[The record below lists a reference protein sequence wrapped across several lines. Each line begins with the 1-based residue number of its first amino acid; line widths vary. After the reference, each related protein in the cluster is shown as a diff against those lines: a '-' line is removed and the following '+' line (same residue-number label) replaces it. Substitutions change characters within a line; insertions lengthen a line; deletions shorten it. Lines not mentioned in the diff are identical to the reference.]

1 MAGDIPEVN
10 WATYSLASK
19 YQMMHAGPG
28 SAAVAPAARTLGV
41 LAPAFG
47 ESSDVIQAA
56 LRGTGVE
63 WQGQAATAFAAKMT
77 QAAEW
82 AQHSGQTSKAGGD
95 QVQSYATSYDTTR
108 NKIPS
113 PVELG
118 ENSFLGKVADGAG
131 HALDDSFGST
141 FGVQSDYA
149 KRVAANQAAD
159 ATANRA
165 LTEHVTLTRQAVASF
180 PDTQPVPP
188 LGNAGAT
195 ATLTGTAHGGV
206 GPGAGGGG
214 VGAGGGAGAPAGG
227 GAGAG
232 GAGSPGGSAGGG
244 VGGVGGAAEPT
255 PTHGAGWTP
264 VSPPPGIGAG
274 AGAGVPPG
282 TADGGGA
289 GWGGVPGSGS
299 PGGGWDGSGSR
310 GGFGAGSG
318 GAGPGGGGSGGS
330 GLGGSGLGG
339 SGVGGLGGSG
349 VGGLGGGSGLAPRVG
364 PGFGGAGHGGVGS
377 GGPGS
382 GGSGVP
388 GRPPLAGAGGF
399 GGGGP
404 GAGLGG
410 MSPMGGGFG
419 GGAGGEDHEHRNN
432 VFVPSDEPFVV
443 EEGDDV
449 VPPVLGVPGGQ
460 W

>member
-10 WATYSLASK
+10 WATYSLATK

-41 LAPAFG
+41 LAPAFS

-82 AQHSGQTSKAGGD
+82 AQHSGRTSRAGGD
-95 QVQSYATSYDTTR
+95 QVQTYATSYDTTR

-113 PVELG
+113 PVEVG

-131 HALDDSFGST
+131 HVLDDSFGST

-149 KRVAANQAAD
+149 RRVAANRAAD
-159 ATANRA
+159 DVANQA

-180 PDTQPVPP
+180 PDTEPAPP
-188 LGNAGAT
+188 ISTAT
-195 ATLTGTAHGGV
+195 ASATLHGVAHGGAGPGGAPV
-206 GPGAGGGG
+206 GVGGGGSGAGGGVPAGG
-214 VGAGGGAGAPAGG
+214 VGAGSGAAGGSGGAGGGTGRAP
-227 GAGAG
+227 
-232 GAGSPGGSAGGG
+232 
-244 VGGVGGAAEPT
+244 VGPT

-264 VSPPPGIGAG
+264 VTPAPGGGAG
-274 AGAGVPPG
+274 GGTGALPG
-282 TADGGGA
+282 GLPGAAEGGGA
-289 GWGGVPGSGS
+289 GWGGQPGPLST
-299 PGGGWDGSGSR
+299 GGDGDGSASR

-318 GAGPGGGGSGGS
+318 SGGSSGAGLGGAGGGYSGGGGFGGPGGGGLGRATGLAPRGGAGFGGVGSGPGGGGAGRPPLPGAGAFGGS
-330 GLGGSGLGG
+330 GLGGS
-339 SGVGGLGGSG
+339 V
-349 VGGLGGGSGLAPRVG
+349 A
-364 PGFGGAGHGGVGS
+364 
-377 GGPGS
+377 GGPG
-382 GGSGVP
+382 GGM
-388 GRPPLAGAGGF
+388 
-399 GGGGP
+399 
-404 GAGLGG
+404 GG

-419 GGAGGEDHEHRNN
+419 GAGESDHEHRNN
-432 VFVPSDEPFVV
+432 VFIPSDEPFVV
-443 EEGDDV
+443 DEGDDV
-449 VPPVLGVPGGQ
+449 VPPVLGLPGGQ

>member
-41 LAPAFG
+41 LAPAFS

-82 AQHSGQTSKAGGD
+82 AQHSGRTSKAGGD

-113 PVELG
+113 PVEVG

-131 HALDDSFGST
+131 RALDDSFGST

-159 ATANRA
+159 AVANQA

-188 LGNAGAT
+188 PSTAT
-195 ATLTGTAHGGV
+195 ATLHGTAHGGV
-206 GPGAGGGG
+206 GHGGAGPGAGGGG
-214 VGAGGGAGAPAGG
+214 TGAGDPAGG
-227 GAGAG
+227 GAGVG
-232 GAGSPGGSAGGG
+232 GGSAGGG
-244 VGGVGGAAEPT
+244 GGSGGGAGRLPGPT
-255 PTHGAGWTP
+255 PTRSAGWTP

-274 AGAGVPPG
+274 GGAGALPG
-282 TADGGGA
+282 AADGGGA
-289 GWGGVPGSGS
+289 GWGGAAGPAST
-299 PGGGWDGSGSR
+299 GGGWDGSGPR
-310 GGFGAGSG
+310 GGSGSG
-318 GAGPGGGGSGGS
+318 PGSGGS

-339 SGVGGLGGSG
+339 PGGGGLGGSG
-349 VGGLGGGSGLAPRVG
+349 VGGLGGGSGLAPRGG
-364 PGFGGAGHGGVGS
+364 PGFGGS
-377 GGPGS
+377 GGGGTGG
-382 GGSGVP
+382 GGSVLA
-388 GRPPLAGAGGF
+388 GRPPMAGAGGF
-399 GGGGP
+399 GGAGPGGAGGP

-419 GGAGGEDHEHRNN
+419 GGAGVGDSDHEHRNN
-432 VFVPSDEPFVV
+432 VFIPSDEPFVV
-443 EEGDDV
+443 DEGDDV

>member
-113 PVELG
+113 PVEVG

-159 ATANRA
+159 AAANRA

-180 PDTQPVPP
+180 PDTQPGAP
-188 LGNAGAT
+188 LGSAGAT
-195 ATLTGTAHGGV
+195 ATLSSTAHGGV
-206 GPGAGGGG
+206 GHGVGGGVVG
-214 VGAGGGAGAPAGG
+214 VGAGGVGPAGV
-227 GAGAG
+227 GARAG
-232 GAGSPGGSAGGG
+232 GAGPAGGATG
-244 VGGVGGAAEPT
+244 GAAGGGVGGAAEPT

-274 AGAGVPPG
+274 SGAGVLPG
-282 TADGGGA
+282 PADGGA
-289 GWGGVPGSGS
+289 GWGGVPAPVS

-310 GGFGAGSG
+310 GGFGAGPGVSGAGGSGFGVSGVG
-318 GAGPGGGGSGGS
+318 GAGV
-330 GLGGSGLGG
+330 GG
-339 SGVGGLGGSG
+339 SGVGGLGGPG
-349 VGGLGGGSGLAPRVG
+349 VGGLGGGLAPRG
-364 PGFGGAGHGGVGS
+364 GAGFGGAGP
-377 GGPGS
+377 GGPGL
-382 GGSGVP
+382 GGPGVP
-388 GRPPLAGAGGF
+388 GRPSLAGVGGF
-399 GGGGP
+399 GGGGAP
-404 GAGLGG
+404 GTGLGG

-432 VFVPSDEPFVV
+432 VFIPSDEPFVV
-443 EEGDDV
+443 DEGDDV
-449 VPPVLGVPGGQ
+449 VPPVLGVPGSQ